1 MKKGAKEDL
10 DAYFAQA
17 DSWANDE
24 RENVVVSRK
33 IAWIVAGVAIAIA
46 LLEAIAL
53 IVLTPLKTVQPYTL
67 MVDQQT
73 GFVQELKPID
83 PQLVSSEAALTQSF
97 LVQYVLARE
106 GFDINSL
113 QDDYQ
118 KVALWSADAARRSY
132 LASVP
137 ASNPSSHLANL
148 PRATLINVRVKSV
161 STIGDQTSMVRFE
174 TTRQDAGGQQ
184 SQPRAWAAVMRYR
197 FSGEPMSVKDRFV
210 NPLGFQVVHYRRN
223 EEVLM
228 PDIATSQAEAIT
240 TIPEEIG
247 VAAEEVS
254 NDRPQRPETRQGS
267 SESRAR

>member
-17 DSWANDE
+17 DSWAKDE
-24 RENVVVSRK
+24 RDNIVVSRK

-67 MVDQQT
+67 MVDKQT
-73 GFVQELKPID
+73 GYVQELKPID
-83 PQLVSSEAALTQSF
+83 PQLVSSESALTQSF
-97 LVQYVLARE
+97 LVQYVIARE

-113 QDDYQ
+113 QADYQ

-137 ASNPSSHLANL
+137 ASNPSSKLANL
-148 PRATLINVRVKSV
+148 PRTSLINVHVKSV
-161 STIGDQTSMVRFE
+161 SEIGDQTAMVRFE
-174 TTRQDAGGQQ
+174 TTRQDAGGQE
-184 SQPRAWAAVMRYR
+184 SQPRAWAAIIRYR

-223 EEVLM
+223 EEVLIPTNATAQGPAIRET
-228 PDIATSQAEAIT
+228 PDTM
-240 TIPEEIG
+240 G
-247 VAAEEVS
+247 AAAKDVT
-254 NDRPQRPETRQGS
+254 DDQPQPLGTRQTS
-267 SESRAR
+267 SKGQVR

>member
-24 RENVVVSRK
+24 RENIVVSRK
-33 IAWIVAGVAIAIA
+33 IAWIVAGIAIAIA

-83 PQLVSSEAALTQSF
+83 PQLVSSESALTQSF
-97 LVQYVLARE
+97 LVQYVIARE

-113 QDDYQ
+113 QADYQ

-132 LASVP
+132 LATVP
-137 ASNPSSHLANL
+137 ASNPSSYLATL
-148 PRATLINVRVKSV
+148 PRTSLINVRVKSV
-161 STIGDQTSMVRFE
+161 SEIGDQTSMVRFE
-174 TTRQDAGGQQ
+174 TTRQDAGGQK
-184 SQPRAWAAVMRYR
+184 SQPRAWAAVVRYR

-210 NPLGFQVVHYRRN
+210 NPLGFQVLHYRRN
-223 EEVLM
+223 EEVLT
-228 PDIATSQAEAIT
+228 PISTTSQSEATT
-240 TIPEEIG
+240 TIPEESG
-247 VAAEEVS
+247 VASDEAE
-254 NDRPQRPETRQGS
+254 PQLPETTQSSSGS
-267 SESRAR
+267 QAR